1 MLLPNQL
8 IPMKSS
14 VSVEIIV
21 AIFLAVI
28 VVGFV
33 VMYFM
38 SRTSG
43 DVQQTEIRAQVA
55 RCCSVAVHDGA
66 VDTNA
71 LCIDDSKLIRAIN
84 KYNINKYG
92 ENAKTYTIKNPP
104 PLEELINI
112 GYVTELEIESICGVK

>member
-1 MLLPNQL
+1 
-8 IPMKSS
+8 MKSS

-38 SRTSG
+38 SRTSR

-55 RCCSVAVHDGA
+55 RCCSVAVHDGV

-71 LCIDDSKLIRAIN
+71 LCIDDPKLIRAIN
-84 KYNINKYG
+84 KATG
-92 ENAKTYTIKNPP
+92 SSYTNSNPP
-104 PLEELINI
+104 PLQKLIDI
-112 GYVTELEIESICGVK
+112 KYVTEPEIESICGVQ